1 MITNLIYF
9 GIPVLV
15 FIAILLTT
23 HNSWGVGFMDV
34 LFGAMMS
41 FVSFAGLLIL
51 TGILTMA
58 SPQEFVT
65 VSSESIYAIE
75 FNSAISGSFFLGSG
89 SFSSKE
95 DYYYIGEYKEGK
107 KIYNVSQNRAYIIE
121 DNDISPNVEV
131 YETQFKNKW
140 LRKNIPNVHTKEEYK
155 FTIPE
160 NSIKYDYN
168 IDLKDIGK

>member
-9 GIPVLV
+9 GVPVLI
-15 FIAILLTT
+15 FIAILLTE
-23 HNSWGVGFMDV
+23 HNRWGVRFIDV

-41 FVSFAGLLIL
+41 FVSFAGLLVL
-51 TGILTMA
+51 TGILTIA

-65 VSSESIYAIE
+65 VGSESIYAIE
-75 FNSAISGSFFLGSG
+75 LNSKISGSFFLGSG

-95 DYYYIGEYKEGK
+95 DYYYIGGYKEGK
-107 KIYNVSQNRAYIIE
+107 KIYNVSQNKAYVVE
-121 DNDISPNVEV
+121 DNNIKPNVEI
-131 YETQFKNKW
+131 YETQFKNRW
-140 LRKNIPNVHTKEEYK
+140 LRKNIPNGHKEREYK

-168 IDLKDIGK
+168 IDLKGVGK

>member
-9 GIPVLV
+9 GVPVLV

-23 HNSWGVGFMDV
+23 HNNWGVGFMDV

-41 FVSFAGLLIL
+41 FVSFVGLLIL
-51 TGILTMA
+51 TAILTVA
-58 SPQEFVT
+58 APQEFIFVNE
-65 VSSESIYAIE
+65 SSIYAIE
-75 FNSAISGSFFLGSG
+75 FNSTVSGNFFLGSG

-95 DYYYIGEYKEGK
+95 NYYYIGEYKEGK
-107 KIYNVSQNRAYIIE
+107 KIYNVSQNRAYIVE
-121 DNDISPNVEV
+121 DNNISPSVEV

-140 LRKNIPNVHTKEEYK
+140 LRKNIPNCHTREEYK
-155 FTIPE
+155 FIIPE

-168 IDLKDIGK
+168 IDLKDVGK

>member
-9 GIPVLV
+9 GIPILI
-15 FIAILLTT
+15 FIVMLLTE
-23 HNSWGVGFMDV
+23 HNRYGVGLIDV
-34 LFGAMMS
+34 LSGVTMS

-51 TGILTMA
+51 TSILTIA

-65 VSSESIYAIE
+65 VGSESIYAIE

-95 DYYYIGEYKEGK
+95 NYYYIGEYKEGK
-107 KIYNVSQNRAYIIE
+107 KIYNVSQGRAYVVE
-121 DNDISPNVEV
+121 DNNNSPNVEI
-131 YETQFKNKW
+131 YEAQFKNRW
-140 LRKNIPNVHTKEEYK
+140 LRKNIPNAYKKREYK

-168 IDLKDIGK
+168 IDLKDVGK